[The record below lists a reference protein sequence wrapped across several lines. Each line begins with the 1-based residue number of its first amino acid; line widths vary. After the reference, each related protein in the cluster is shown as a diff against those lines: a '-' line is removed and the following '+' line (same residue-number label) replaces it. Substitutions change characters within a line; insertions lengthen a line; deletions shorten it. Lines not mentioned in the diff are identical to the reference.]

1 MTSSQHV
8 YEVRPCNDWRG
19 VDLIGDR
26 LPLTSSQDVYEVR
39 PRKDRRGVDLIGDRL
54 PLGLLWFEGP
64 DAIEDAVSYARS
76 FSHPHTATIRVL
88 DESGMLAVTL
98 ELADDFSRA
107 IHISARPPRS
117 CLNSSKS
124 NWSRQNL
131 CRNAQQS
138 AQWCQRLRSVPSFLL
153 AAR

>member
-1 MTSSQHV
+1 MTSSQH
-8 YEVRPCNDWRG
+8 
-19 VDLIGDR
+19 
-26 LPLTSSQDVYEVR
+26 VYEVR

-88 DESGMLAVTL
+88 DGSGLLAVTL

-117 CLNSSKS
+117 CLNSLKSIPKTKNRKRPSRASKS
-124 NWSRQNL
+124 KLKRS
-131 CRNAQQS
+131 
-138 AQWCQRLRSVPSFLL
+138 LR
-153 AAR
+153 AAESECTT